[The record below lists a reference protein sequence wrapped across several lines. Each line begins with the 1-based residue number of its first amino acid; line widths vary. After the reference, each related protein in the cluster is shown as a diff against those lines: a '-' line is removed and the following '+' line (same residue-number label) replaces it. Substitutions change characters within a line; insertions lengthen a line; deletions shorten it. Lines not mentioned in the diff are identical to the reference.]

1 MNKRT
6 DYLLKSLAFFLLIGH
21 VVSCS
26 GPKVVKEMDGDVVV
40 VKNPKDPVR
49 ISNYTQEVKL
59 TEELCIGHDVPE
71 GEYVFAALRA
81 LQVDDAG
88 DIIILDWKDNLIKVF
103 NPDGHLIHS
112 FGKHGQGPGEIQ
124 SPSRLYLKDGKLIA
138 LMDSGNNR
146 YSLYTKNGDC
156 LKEIDMGKY
165 RVFRT
170 IPDSR
175 DYVYGDRLEFS
186 GDPIPSAQLLRISPD
201 FNDAEIIVEY
211 QIVSRFGI
219 FGAVF
224 DRLAYA
230 VASDDRF
237 LWGRSTKYVIHI
249 LNPDGE
255 EIRRIQKNY
264 AAVPISDEEK
274 KVLGERYTLDG
285 DIKSLP
291 NQYPPFFYFICDD
304 LGRIYVRTYERN
316 EKGWLGYDIFD
327 EEGRFFS
334 RLFLPEE
341 ETLMVVKKDKAY
353 CMITESPDEGI
364 PLVKRYTMDWK

>member
-26 GPKVVKEMDGDVVV
+26 GSKVVFERDGDVVV
-40 VKNPKDPVR
+40 VKNPINPVR
-49 ISNYTQEVKL
+49 ISNYAQEVKL
-59 TEELCIGHDVPE
+59 TEELCIGHDAPE

-81 LQVDDAG
+81 LQVDDVG
-88 DIIILDWKDNLIKVF
+88 DIIVLDSKDNLIKVF
-103 NPDGHLIHS
+103 NPDGHLIHT

-124 SPSRLYLKDGKLIA
+124 SPNRLYLKDGKLIA

-146 YSLYTKNGDC
+146 YSLYSKSGEC

-165 RVFRT
+165 RIFRT

-175 DYVYGDRLEFS
+175 DYVYGDRLNFS
-186 GDPIPSAQLLRISPD
+186 GGPMPSIQLLRISPD
-201 FNDAEIIVEY
+201 FSDAEIIVEY
-211 QIVSRFGI
+211 EFESRFGM
-219 FGAVF
+219 FAPVL
-224 DRLAYA
+224 DRLAYT

-237 LWGRSTKYVIHI
+237 LWVRSTKYVIHI

-255 EIRRIQKNY
+255 EIRRIHKKY
-264 AAVPISDEEK
+264 EAVPITDEEK
-274 KVLGERYTLDG
+274 KDLGERYMG

-291 NQYPPFFYFICDD
+291 NQYSPFFYFICDD

-316 EKGWLGYDIFD
+316 EKGWIGYDIFD

-364 PLVKRYTMDWK
+364 PLVKRYTMDWN

>member
-49 ISNYTQEVKL
+49 ISNYAQEVKL
-59 TEELCIGHDVPE
+59 TEELCIGHDAPE

-88 DIIILDWKDNLIKVF
+88 DIIVLDSKDNLIKVF
-103 NPDGHLIHS
+103 NPDGHLIHT

-124 SPSRLYLKDGKLIA
+124 SPNRLYLKDGKLIA

-146 YSLYTKNGDC
+146 YSLYSKSGEC

>member
-6 DYLLKSLAFFLLIGH
+6 DYLLLSLAFIIMIGCTI
-21 VVSCS
+21 SCS

-49 ISNYTQEVKL
+49 IPNYAQDVKL
-59 TEELCIGHDVPE
+59 TEELCIGHDAPE
-71 GEYVFAALRA
+71 G
-81 LQVDDAG
+81 
-88 DIIILDWKDNLIKVF
+88 
-103 NPDGHLIHS
+103 
-112 FGKHGQGPGEIQ
+112 
-124 SPSRLYLKDGKLIA
+124 
-138 LMDSGNNR
+138 
-146 YSLYTKNGDC
+146 
-156 LKEIDMGKY
+156 
-165 RVFRT
+165 
-170 IPDSR
+170 
-175 DYVYGDRLEFS
+175 DYVYGDRLNFS
-186 GDPIPSAQLLRISPD
+186 GGPMPSIQLLRISPD

-211 QIVSRFGI
+211 EFESRFGM
-219 FGAVF
+219 FAPVF

-237 LWGRSTKYVIHI
+237 LWVRSTKYVIHI

-255 EIRRIQKNY
+255 EIRRIHKKY
-264 AAVPISDEEK
+264 EAVPITDEEK
-274 KVLGERYTLDG
+274 KDLGERYMG

-291 NQYPPFFYFICDD
+291 NQYSPFFYFICDD

-316 EKGWLGYDIFD
+316 EKGWIGYDIFD
-327 EEGRFFS
+327 NEGRFFS